1 MSDQQTVKRFIW
13 HWMWEWTDHCCSRL
27 ESELDCLAQYAII
40 LITYIIYHSAIILST
55 V

>member
-13 HWMWEWTDHCCSRL
+13 HWMWEWTDHCCSHL
-27 ESELDCLAQYAII
+27 ESELDCLAQCAII

-55 V
+55 I